1 MMDTVPN
8 LCYGNTSTWVGE
20 GEGEKEGRGGEK
32 LSISSILPLPD
43 VHTSLESEQSI
54 NTL

>member
-8 LCYGNTSTWVGE
+8 LRYRNISTWAG
-20 GEGEKEGRGGEK
+20 GRGGGKGEK
-32 LSISSILPLPD
+32 LLISSILPLPD
-43 VHTSLESEQSI
+43 VHTSLKSEETI